1 MIEIPPWPS
10 SRTIETKTGQ
20 GHASRGLLELGFY
33 VHSSLVHTFV
43 WQADLCLEK
52 VCAAGSTSTGACS
65 FTLCCCT
72 FGKSCLAL
80 LLVFCFFLRGS
91 AACSGF
97 RAIDEAN
104 CSGNQ
109 GKTLMPAAFSLP
121 CFFCFLPCRVGMA
134 PDETLAARDD
144 NTKPI

>member
-33 VHSSLVHTFV
+33 VHSRLVQTFV

-80 LLVFCFFLRGS
+80 LLVFCFFSPGLSRMQRIQGHRRGQQQRQPREDRHASSILIALLPLRLAMLSRHG
-91 AACSGF
+91 ARRDAC
-97 RAIDEAN
+97 
-104 CSGNQ
+104 C
-109 GKTLMPAAFSLP
+109 
-121 CFFCFLPCRVGMA
+121 
-134 PDETLAARDD
+134 
-144 NTKPI
+144 